1 MHKIFRNCLA
11 GRINLSDEQWDVVFR
26 HYEPKITKR
35 GEVLLEK
42 GKVSRYLYFVVK
54 GCLGI
59 FLTDDD
65 GQEYTRF
72 LIFEG
77 RFGCAF
83 PSFILQ
89 RPSVASIQSIEPS
102 EILQINHRDHQY
114 LLDHM
119 PGWERLF
126 RTNLEKEYIDS
137 IQRIEGLISMDSK
150 RRYEILLQENPKLI
164 QRLPSKIVAGYL
176 GISQE
181 TFSRL
186 KSKSKGK

>member
-1 MHKIFRNCLA
+1 MHEIFKSYLA
-11 GRINLSDEQWDVVFR
+11 GQINLTNEQWEIVFR
-26 HYEPKITKR
+26 HLKPRTTKR
-35 GEVLLEK
+35 SEVLLEK

-72 LIFEG
+72 LVFEG
-77 RFGCAF
+77 RFGTAF
-83 PSFILQ
+83 PSFILRQ
-89 RPSVASIQSIEPS
+89 PSVASIQCIEAS
-102 EILQINHRDHQY
+102 EILLINYRDHQY
-114 LLDHM
+114 LLDHI
-119 PGWERLF
+119 PGWERMI
-126 RTNLEKEYIDS
+126 RINLEKDYIDS

-150 RRYEILLQENPKLI
+150 RRYEILLEENPKLI

-181 TFSRL
+181 TLSRL
-186 KSKSKGK
+186 KSKK